1 MKTTKNHGAFILM
14 FGILL
19 AISCGGNDKIKTPQK
34 EKPLST
40 TCYVA
45 IYENDTAKMEL
56 SFIDSTKVKGKL
68 KIHYAIGEKNNG
80 TFKGAFKG
88 DTLFV
93 DYVFS
98 PANTDRGGY
107 TNPLVFL
114 RKDKKLIM
122 GVGQIETTLGRSYFV
137 KGKPLNFER
146 GKFVF
151 EPTACNK

>member
-1 MKTTKNHGAFILM
+1 
-14 FGILL
+14 
-19 AISCGGNDKIKTPQK
+19 
-34 EKPLST
+34 
-40 TCYVA
+40 
-45 IYENDTAKMEL
+45 
-56 SFIDSTKVKGKL
+56 
-68 KIHYAIGEKNNG
+68 
-80 TFKGAFKG
+80 
-88 DTLFV
+88 LFV